1 MGVLT
6 YVMIWDCSRKIS
18 QRGYIVSHKIMKIVT
33 VGVEKDG
40 TQSGEKYQS
49 GMYVSTSL
57 TSLSS

>member
-1 MGVLT
+1 MRDGGGINIRHDLGLQ
-6 YVMIWDCSRKIS
+6 S